1 MREEALFHA
10 TNPKHAKFNKTRL
23 VFARI
28 NGKFVFLGVFE
39 RDILLDAIQKLN
51 NGSLKEALKTSK
63 LIENNELNKLIESV
77 YQSKIDQ
84 YIRNSELSSAKA
96 LSQEIE
102 NEELSQMV
110 TEAYS
115 TEIIK
120 LIKEGYL
127 AEAEVLINESNHE
140 SLTEHLEAY
149 RQLETEL
156 NDLNTQ
162 LEKAEEEKKEDIKKL
177 VEGKQ
182 NQFNQFKE
190 GL

>member
-1 MREEALFHA
+1 SKEALEEFPTE
-10 TNPKHAKFNKTRL
+10 TN
-23 VFARI
+23 VI
-28 NGKFVFLGVFE
+28 E
-39 RDILLDAIQKLN
+39 RDILLDTIQKLN
-51 NGSLKEALKTSK
+51 NRSLKEALKTSK

-77 YQSKIDQ
+77 YQSKIDH
-84 YIRNSELSSAKA
+84 YIRNGELSSAKV

-102 NEELSQMV
+102 NEDLSQMV

-115 TEIIK
+115 NEIIK

-127 AEAEVLINESNHE
+127 GEAEVLINESNYG

-162 LEKAEEEKKEDIKKL
+162 L
-177 VEGKQ
+177 
-182 NQFNQFKE
+182 
-190 GL
+190 